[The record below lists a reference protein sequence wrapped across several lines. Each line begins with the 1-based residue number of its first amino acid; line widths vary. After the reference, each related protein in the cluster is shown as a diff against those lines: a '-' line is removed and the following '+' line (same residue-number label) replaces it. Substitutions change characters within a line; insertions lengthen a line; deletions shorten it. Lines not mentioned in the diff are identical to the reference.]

1 MHCAPK
7 FGIVVVK
14 SQPTFYIEKTKMQ
27 LLESAYEAVNAEY
40 FLPHFIAKL
49 FALCKHKEIRTFTKI
64 WDLGPT
70 VINHPTR
77 ISPVVM
83 MRQLLA
89 YHLSR
94 KHMKTKDIASVIGLT
109 DHTSALHNRE
119 RFRSQ
124 LAVRHDT
131 FEKAVY
137 SRFKSNI

>member
-14 SQPTFYIEKTKMQ
+14 SQPTFLIGKTKMQ
-27 LLESAYEAVNAEY
+27 ILEAAYEAVNAEY
-40 FLPHFIAKL
+40 YLPHFIANL
-49 FALCKHKEIRTFTKI
+49 VELGKHKEIRNFANLWEI
-64 WDLGPT
+64 GPN
-70 VINHPTR
+70 VINKPTR

-94 KHMKTKDIASVIGLT
+94 SHMKINDIAAFTGITHHS
-109 DHTSALHNRE
+109 SAMHNRE

-137 SRFKSNI
+137 NRFKSNI